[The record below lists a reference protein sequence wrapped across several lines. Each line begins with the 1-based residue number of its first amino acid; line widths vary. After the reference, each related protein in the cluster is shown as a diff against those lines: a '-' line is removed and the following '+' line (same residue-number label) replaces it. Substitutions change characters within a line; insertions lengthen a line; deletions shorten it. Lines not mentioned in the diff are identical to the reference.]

1 MIELIGKCV
10 EVMALDVMYRGKL
23 VEVDETE
30 VHLET
35 EFGWVIIPVSHIAF
49 IRGAEEQ

>member
-1 MIELIGKCV
+1 MIELTGKYV
-10 EVMALDVMYRGKL
+10 EVMALDVIYKGKL

-35 EFGWVIIPVSHIAF
+35 EFGWIIIPVSHIAF
-49 IRGAEEQ
+49 IRGGEEK

>member
-1 MIELIGKCV
+1 MIELTGKYV
-10 EVMALDVMYRGKL
+10 EVMALDIIYTGKL

-35 EFGWVIIPVSHIAF
+35 DLGWVIIPMSHIAF
-49 IRGAEEQ
+49 IRGGEEQ